1 MPGTSPLPSGLN
13 SWTGR
18 MTSIPFVSRRR
29 HRHRVDKSLPGRH
42 SRPANAERECRP
54 LPTRPACR
62 HCRRQMPT
70 LRARRR
76 GVGIFDPQVGM
87 SQQCSSRA
95 TAGSV
100 TMAVACM
107 ILSSTWAGA
116 RPAAFLPF
124 FRHARTC
131 STAVRLRF
139 RGRLRAD
146 RRNRLRSPL
155 VTPDQV
161 RGDNG
166 GTRTAGRRRCGELR
180 VPIRPIRRK
189 PPVHGPFARSAGIKP
204 DSSGLVPGMTT
215 REQAGRCVRQW
226 KGAPASP
233 APPLPHCAKYGI

>member
-42 SRPANAERECRP
+42 SRPADAERECRH

-70 LRARRR
+70 VRAPHR
-76 GVGIFDPQVGM
+76 GVGISDSWVGM
-87 SQQCSSRA
+87 SRRCASRSPSVTRSA
-95 TAGSV
+95 VSV

-107 ILSSTWAGA
+107 VVSSTWAGA

-131 STAVRLRF
+131 STAVRFNFGTGSVPTGGTVSAPLLSPRIKSGVTTGGQGRRGDAGAANFASRSARSVGNLRYT
-139 RGRLRAD
+139 G
-146 RRNRLRSPL
+146 RSPGPPKL
-155 VTPDQV
+155 
-161 RGDNG
+161 N
-166 GTRTAGRRRCGELR
+166 RTAVDLFR
-180 VPIRPIRRK
+180 
-189 PPVHGPFARSAGIKP
+189 A
-204 DSSGLVPGMTT
+204 
-215 REQAGRCVRQW
+215 
-226 KGAPASP
+226 
-233 APPLPHCAKYGI
+233 